1 MMAVSEKRVAATI
14 AIIEDDPSMLELE
27 SYHLQKAGYRVL
39 EFSSTMHVEEALE
52 EIDLLIVDRKLPGV
66 EGSDFVRYLRQK
78 GVDTPVIFVS
88 SKQRDEEIEEGFV
101 SGGDDYL
108 RKPFNIQEF
117 VFRVDAMIRRT
128 SHTKAK
134 AGGNIEYRDIV
145 IDIDARKLY
154 IEHREVTLTKLEFD
168 LLLFMVQNR
177 QKVLDRELLL
187 RHVWRGDQSVQKRTI
202 NVTLNRL
209 KKKIDPTGEKVYFVP
224 IHGIGYKLL

>member
-1 MMAVSEKRVAATI
+1 MMAVSGKRVSATI
-14 AIIEDDPSMLELE
+14 AIIEDDSSMLELE
-27 SYHLQKAGYRVL
+27 SYHLQKAGYHVL

-66 EGSDFVRYLRQK
+66 EGSDFVRYLREK

-88 SKQRDEEIEEGFV
+88 SKQRDEEIEAGFV

-128 SHTKAK
+128 KGK
-134 AGGNIEYRDIV
+134 VGGNVAYRDMV
-145 IDIDARKLY
+145 IDVDARKVY
-154 IEHREVTLTKLEFD
+154 IENEEVILTKLEFD
-168 LLLFMVQNR
+168 LLHFMVQNR

-187 RHVWRGDQSVQKRTI
+187 HHVWKDDRTVQKRTI